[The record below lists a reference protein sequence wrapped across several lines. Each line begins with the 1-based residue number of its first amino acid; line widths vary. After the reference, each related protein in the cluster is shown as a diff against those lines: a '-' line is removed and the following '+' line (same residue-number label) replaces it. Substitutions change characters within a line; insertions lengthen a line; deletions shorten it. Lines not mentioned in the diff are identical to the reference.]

1 MGSFKLKISLVLF
14 LSRLSRRC
22 FSSKTQDLQPEACTQ
37 SHDLCPQAAQRQ
49 PGGSSPRARG
59 AVAACGQCP
68 AVVPSARGRQTLPA
82 PSLLPGRE
90 QGRET
95 DPAGTDGGHEGWR
108 LAPRLHTCNR
118 FLATIIRITSLVP
131 AAKDRLETVWFCPQR
146 GQKKSF
152 ADALST
158 AQKCSFQVEQLRWV
172 LEVLGQN
179 LVSAQGRVQRDSCWC
194 FFYLGTERM
203 RAPGTEQSQSYVSS
217 SVLHFTTCSI
227 HNIQKDCRAI

>member
-1 MGSFKLKISLVLF
+1 MRCGPCSELVQEDGFPSRATGSFKLKISLVLF
-14 LSRLSRRC
+14 LSRLSRKC

-49 PGGSSPRARG
+49 PGGSSPRAQG

-158 AQKCSFQVEQLRWV
+158 AQKCSFQVKQLRWV

-179 LVSAQGRVQRDSCWC
+179 LVSASMV
-194 FFYLGTERM
+194 L
-203 RAPGTEQSQSYVSS
+203 RAGFRGIAAGASFIWA
-217 SVLHFTTCSI
+217 L
-227 HNIQKDCRAI
+227 RG

>member
-1 MGSFKLKISLVLF
+1 MGSFKLNISLVLF
-14 LSRLSRRC
+14 LSQLSRWC
-22 FSSKTQDLQPEACTQ
+22 FSSKTQDLQPEARTQ
-37 SHDLCPQAAQRQ
+37 SHDLCPQAAQHQ
-49 PGGSSPRARG
+49 PGGSSPRAQG

-68 AVVPSARGRQTLPA
+68 AVVPSGTRQTDRLPA

-95 DPAGTDGGHEGWR
+95 DPAGTDGGHGGWR
-108 LAPRLHTCNR
+108 FAPRLHTCNR

-131 AAKDRLETVWFCPQR
+131 AAKDRLETVWFSPQR

-152 ADALST
+152 PDALST

-179 LVSAQGRVQRDSCWC
+179 LVSAS
-194 FFYLGTERM
+194 M
-203 RAPGTEQSQSYVSS
+203 
-217 SVLHFTTCSI
+217 VLRTGFRGIAAGASFI
-227 HNIQKDCRAI
+227 WALRG